1 MRKFLDKYIY
11 LTPII
16 MLIITLYSNFMSMN
30 YVVVGNII
38 GYSILTNIT
47 LFYIFNYKGV
57 YCWFTRNIPKGL
69 ILINLI
75 DIVGNYIDNQF
86 YIKLFNIFVCSISLI
101 LFFIYKLKSISDD

>member
-16 MLIITLYSNFMSMN
+16 MLVITLYSNFMSIN

-47 LFYIFNYKGV
+47 LFYIYNYKGS
-57 YCWFTRNIPKGL
+57 YCWFTRNVPKGL
-69 ILINLI
+69 ILINI
-75 DIVGNYIDNQF
+75 MDIVGSYINYHY

-101 LFFIYKLKSISDD
+101 LFIIYKLKSISDD